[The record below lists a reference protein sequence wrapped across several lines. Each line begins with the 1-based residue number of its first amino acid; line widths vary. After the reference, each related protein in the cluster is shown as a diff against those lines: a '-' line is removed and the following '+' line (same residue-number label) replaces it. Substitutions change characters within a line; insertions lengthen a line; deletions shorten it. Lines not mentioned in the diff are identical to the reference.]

1 MNPNESPTWEQ
12 IDRSIRGLKDF
23 EQENTLLP
31 DSFAGHLERLA
42 RIYEAVKP
50 FLTMLALVPFFPP
63 SWRRIIDALSR
74 AIEALVAAGT
84 DGVSARFKAGRD
96 L

>member
-1 MNPNESPTWEQ
+1 MTTNESPTWEQ
-12 IDRSIRGLKDF
+12 IDRSIRGLKDL

-31 DSFAGHLERLA
+31 DTFAGHVEHLA

-50 FLTMLALVPFFPP
+50 FLAMLALVPFFPP
-63 SWRRIIDALSR
+63 SWRKVLNALSR
-74 AIEALVAAGT
+74 AIEAITAAGE
-84 DGVSARFKAGRD
+84 DGVSPEFKAGRD